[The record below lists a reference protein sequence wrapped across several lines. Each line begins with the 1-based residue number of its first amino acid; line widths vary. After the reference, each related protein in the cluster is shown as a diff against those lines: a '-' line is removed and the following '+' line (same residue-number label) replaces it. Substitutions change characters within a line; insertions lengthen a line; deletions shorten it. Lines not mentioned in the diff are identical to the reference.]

1 MRLRLGAYTGALL
14 AGTLLAGIL
23 FAANGADAASATTPA
38 ANASDDANLIETA
51 AHVNRTPKQSWPGYG
66 VYLGNGL
73 VLTASHVPG
82 PFLRFQPHVIVGGRD
97 FPTSLVKEGTID
109 TVDLTIL
116 RFDPSTLPMRLRLRR
131 TPLCEGDPEPGKAV
145 VVATPEGVARS
156 RVLRP
161 EAIPPEF
168 RARFGASTIPDVAT
182 TGNSGSGVFDAWRQ
196 CLLGVMSRKFTV
208 ELRGAP
214 PRKVDIAKY
223 FVPAEE
229 IRAFL
234 PPGVTF

>member
-1 MRLRLGAYTGALL
+1 MRMRRGAVL
-14 AGTLLAGIL
+14 GTLLAAL
-23 FAANGADAASATTPA
+23 LVAANGADAAAATARA
-38 ANASDDANLIETA
+38 AGASDDADLIETA
-51 AHVNRTPKQSWPGYG
+51 AHVNQTPKQNWPGFG
-66 VYLGNGL
+66 VYLGAGL

-82 PFLRFQPHVIVGGRD
+82 PFARTRPHVVVGGRD
-97 FPTSLVKEGTID
+97 FPTSLVKEGTFD
-109 TVDLTIL
+109 TVDLTLL

-131 TPLCEGDPEPGKAV
+131 TPLCERDPEPGEAV

-156 RVLRP
+156 RILP
-161 EAIPPEF
+161 PAAIPPDY
-168 RARFGASTIPDVAT
+168 RARFGGSTIPDVAT

-196 CLLGVMSRKFTV
+196 CLLGVMSRKFTI

-223 FVPAEE
+223 FVPVRE